1 MFEMA
6 IDKAKK
12 SKLFNDIIIST
23 NDDEIAKISQ
33 NKGINTYIR
42 SEENSNDVSTTISAV
57 QETANW
63 LIKTK
68 KIQKN
73 QFKKIIICCL
83 YPCTPFVKISFL
95 DESYK
100 LIIHN
105 KDKFVYPVC
114 AFNHPFERR
123 MTMNENKIMHF
134 EEPLNVNKR
143 TQDCKKYFF
152 DAGQFY
158 WGFIE
163 KWLISTQMHSNSYG
177 YDLSHEILYDID
189 TLNDF
194 KRAEIIY
201 ESINRKDI

>member
-1 MFEMA
+1 
-6 IDKAKK
+6 
-12 SKLFNDIIIST
+12 
-23 NDDEIAKISQ
+23 
-33 NKGINTYIR
+33 
-42 SEENSNDVSTTISAV
+42 
-57 QETANW
+57 
-63 LIKTK
+63 
-68 KIQKN
+68 
-73 QFKKIIICCL
+73 
-83 YPCTPFVKISFL
+83 
-95 DESYK
+95 
-100 LIIHN
+100 
-105 KDKFVYPVC
+105 
-114 AFNHPFERR
+114 
-123 MTMNENKIMHF
+123 MNENKIMHF

-163 KWLISTQMHSNSYG
+163 KWLISTQMHNNSYG